1 MTDEATE
8 ALLNFVRALAR
19 QQARIDHAA
28 GVRWEA
34 LDAYSRKT
42 SPENRAEVEKH
53 IEIALELLIKPPNI
67 RRRKHDGGG

>member
-28 GVRWEA
+28 GVRFEA
-34 LDAYSRKT
+34 LEAYT
-42 SPENRAEVEKH
+42 GNLSPENRAAVDKH
-53 IEIALELLIKPPNI
+53 MGIALELLIKPPNI
-67 RRRKHDGGG
+67 RRRKPDGGG